1 MRVRYGMSRRWA
13 KHVAGLKE
21 GRKVYSV
28 LVGKFEE
35 KYLGADGRTIL
46 KWIFKKRVGRRGL
59 N

>member
-1 MRVRYGMSRRWA
+1 MSRRWA